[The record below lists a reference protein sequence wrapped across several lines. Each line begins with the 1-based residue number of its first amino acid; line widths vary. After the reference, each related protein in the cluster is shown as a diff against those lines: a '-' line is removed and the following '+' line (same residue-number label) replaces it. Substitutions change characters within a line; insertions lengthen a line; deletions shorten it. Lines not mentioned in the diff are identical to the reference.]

1 MHIGYLITNLGSP
14 DSPSVPDVRTYL
26 AEFLMDPYVVDL
38 PWILRRLIVS
48 GIILPFRPRK
58 SAHAY
63 DSIWTSDGSPLLVHS
78 REFAHHLSQELTAP
92 VALGMRYGKPS
103 LHDAITQLLEK
114 GVQHIIAA
122 PLYPQFA
129 DSTVTTTINEIK
141 RLLPSDIGCEFL
153 PAFYDQPAYLDALAA
168 NVRANLP
175 EPCDLVLM
183 SYHGLPERQLRK
195 ADPTGAHCMSSENC
209 CAIASPAHQT
219 CYRHQAYATS
229 AALAERLGLGPDQ
242 YRVSFQSRLG
252 RGWMQPFTD
261 HVLQA
266 LPASGI
272 KHVAVTCPAFV
283 ADNLETLEEIELQ
296 GRQIFLQAGG
306 ESFHLLPCL
315 NSDPQW
321 VAGFAGL
328 LTELANVRQ
337 AEPASAD
344 TSS

>member
-1 MHIGYLITNLGSP
+1 MQIGYLITNLGSP

-26 AEFLMDPYVVDL
+26 DEFLMDPYVVDL
-38 PWILRRLIVS
+38 PWIVRRLIVS

-63 DSIWTSDGSPLLVHS
+63 DSIWTVDGSPLLVHS
-78 REFAHHLSQELTAP
+78 REFAHHLAQELGAP

-103 LHDAITQLLEK
+103 LYDAITELSEK

-129 DSTVTTTINEIK
+129 DSTVTTTIKEVK
-141 RLLPSDIGCEFL
+141 RLLPSGIGCEFL
-153 PAFYDQPAYLDALAA
+153 PAFYNQPAYLDALAA

-175 EPCDLVLM
+175 EQCDLVLM
-183 SYHGLPERQLRK
+183 SYHGLPERQLKK
-195 ADPTGAHCMSSENC
+195 ADSTGAHCMSGENC

-229 AALAERLGLGPDQ
+229 AALAERLGLGSEQ
-242 YRVSFQSRLG
+242 YRVSFQSRMG

-266 LPASGI
+266 LPASGV
-272 KHVAVTCPAFV
+272 KHVAVACPAFV
-283 ADNLETLEEIELQ
+283 ADNLETLEEIDLQ

-315 NSDPQW
+315 NSDSQW

-328 LTELANVRQ
+328 LSSLAKVHQ
-337 AEPASAD
+337 MEPASAD